1 MAANCQANYYLDFAR
16 VGDRSSE
23 WSSLFHRAIGVR
35 KNMTDLKTIKI
46 VETAR
51 HIQIEPRKTA
61 SPS

>member
-1 MAANCQANYYLDFAR
+1 MTGKCQVNYFLDFAR

-51 HIQIEPRKTA
+51 HIQIEPLKTA
-61 SPS
+61 NPS

>member
-23 WSSLFHRAIGVR
+23 WSSLFHRAIEVR
-35 KNMTDLKTIKI
+35 KNMTDLKTIKL

-51 HIQIEPRKTA
+51 QIQIEPRKTA